1 MEEKITD
8 AEIDKLR
15 AVVGMDI
22 DSETEDF
29 VMPVS
34 LMKKAALNNPP
45 VAPSLK
51 QPQKPIETKSFA
63 QQSLDTELFV
73 KVEEHAAIGAK
84 LSESKGDMKVI
95 ADTISLLAKA
105 EKLKSEAI
113 SRMETALDKIDAD
126 IEEIEAK
133 LAVPEGLHA
142 PEINVSTG
150 IVSDDLIDLR
160 SELDSLKSELGRI
173 SKSSG

>member
-22 DSETEDF
+22 DSDESFEE
-29 VMPVS
+29 PVS
-34 LMKKAALNNPP
+34 LMKKGVSNNS
-45 VAPSLK
+45 SLISSAR
-51 QPQKPIETKSFA
+51 QPQKSAEIKSA
-63 QQSLDTELFV
+63 APQSLDTELFV

-113 SRMETALDKIDAD
+113 SRMESALNKIDAD
-126 IEEIEAK
+126 IEEIESK
-133 LAVPEGLHA
+133 LAAPEGLHA
-142 PEINVSTG
+142 PEIDLSTG
-150 IVSDDLIDLR
+150 VVSDDLIDLR
-160 SELDSLKSELGRI
+160 SELNSLKDELGKI
-173 SKSSG
+173 NK